1 MSSTFSYSS
10 GMNLTLPV
18 GKYELHGA
26 VLYIYSSRNGYRA
39 PAFHQLDLSGTYR
52 MRKGTLTCSIINLY
66 GRKNVFSIYAGRGGE
81 EYYKPMDIAQTYKI
95 YLYGIV
101 PSITYSFEF

>member
-1 MSSTFSYSS
+1 
-10 GMNLTLPV
+10 MNFMGLFYIFIVPEMAT
-18 GKYELHGA
+18 GA
-26 VLYIYSSRNGYRA
+26 CFPSAGFV
-39 PAFHQLDLSGTYR
+39 GTYR

>member
-1 MSSTFSYSS
+1 
-10 GMNLTLPV
+10 MNFMGLF
-18 GKYELHGA
+18 
-26 VLYIYSSRNGYRA
+26 YIFIVPEMAIGR
-39 PAFHQLDLSGTYR
+39 LLSIS
-52 MRKGTLTCSIINLY
+52 SIINLY